1 MTTNEHGI
9 LGRAADRL
17 MDLDSPVYGDERE
30 RALVMEAYTFGATA
44 TVYVCIG
51 AAVVSAVLGG
61 LLLPVVLLV
70 TATLPSFASIW
81 YARRRGVD
89 LLAMSERATP
99 RERRTTVLTM
109 VGGVLVVLGAMLVTV
124 RTGHGLVPLPE
135 PSGTVSEVL
144 DSLVVGAILGGIGGG
159 LLGLVVQLVRRRTH
173 PAAAGTH
180 GDDGDG
186 LDD

>member
-1 MTTNEHGI
+1 MTTNDHSV

-44 TVYVCIG
+44 TIYVCIG

-61 LLLPVVLLV
+61 LLLPVALLL
-70 TATLPSFASIW
+70 AAALPSFASIW

-99 RERRTTVLTM
+99 RERRTAVVTV
-109 VGGVLVVLGAMLVTV
+109 VGGMLVVLGAMLVTV

-135 PSGTVSEVL
+135 PSGTISGTLDDVL
-144 DSLVVGAILGGIGGG
+144 VGAILGGIGGG
-159 LLGLVVQLVRRRTH
+159 LIGLVVQLVRGRTRA
-173 PAAAGTH
+173 AAAGT
-180 GDDGDG
+180 GDDDG
-186 LDD
+186 LD

>member
-1 MTTNEHGI
+1 MTTNDSSV

-61 LLLPVVLLV
+61 LALPVALLLA
-70 TATLPSFASIW
+70 ATLPSFASIW

-99 RERRTTVLTM
+99 RARRTAVLTV
-109 VGGVLVVLGAMLVTV
+109 VGGMLVVLGAMLFTV

-135 PSGTVSEVL
+135 PTGSVSEAL
-144 DSLVVGAILGGIGGG
+144 DDMLVGGILGGMVGGAV
-159 LLGLVVQLVRRRTH
+159 GLVVQLVRRRTR
-173 PAAAGTH
+173 PASAAT
-180 GDDGDG
+180 GDDDLDG
-186 LDD
+186 ED

>member
-1 MTTNEHGI
+1 MTTNDHSV

-30 RALVMEAYTFGATA
+30 RALVMEAYTFGATT

-61 LLLPVVLLV
+61 LLLPVALLLV
-70 TATLPSFASIW
+70 ATLPSFASMW

-89 LLAMSERATP
+89 LLAMSERATA
-99 RERRTTVLTM
+99 RERRTAVLTLM
-109 VGGVLVVLGAMLVTV
+109 GGVLVVLGAMLVTV

-135 PSGTVSEVL
+135 PTGTASEVL
-144 DSLVVGAILGGIGGG
+144 DDVLVGGILGGIAGGAV
-159 LLGLVVQLVRRRTH
+159 GLVVQLVRRRTR
-173 PAAAGTH
+173 PVADGAED
-180 GDDGDG
+180 GDDD

>member
-1 MTTNEHGI
+1 MTTNDHSV
-9 LGRAADRL
+9 LGRAADRM

-51 AAVVSAVLGG
+51 GAVVSAVLGG
-61 LLLPVVLLV
+61 LLLPAVLLV
-70 TATLPSFASIW
+70 AATLPSFASIW

-99 RERRTTVLTM
+99 RERRTAVLTL
-109 VGGVLVVLGAMLVTV
+109 VGGMLVVLGAMLFTV

-144 DSLVVGAILGGIGGG
+144 DDALVGAILGGMGGG
-159 LLGLVVQLVRRRTH
+159 LVGLVMQLVRRRTP
-173 PAAAGTH
+173 PAAGGTR
-180 GDDGDG
+180 DDDVDDLDG
-186 LDD
+186 